1 MQKEHKE
8 IQTTQTSLQNQ
19 DCDTQTDPIVPETK
33 LEIESSAKKNS
44 EKQLEETES
53 SIVDEASEYVKRYTD
68 LLDSQMSFQSASAST
83 LKKKP
88 VASVFILLVKKIMI
102 VQKKAATQKTA
113 RSTMSE
119 KENWGMTINESD
131 DKASFAADNLRKEK
145 AVLTEELINL
155 NKEISRL
162 RVIFVNT

>member
-1 MQKEHKE
+1 MTFLLILFREKIRELITKCNEAESKKSMQKEHKE

-33 LEIESSAKKNS
+33 PEIESSTKKNS

-88 VASVFILLVKKIMI
+88 VASVFILL
-102 VQKKAATQKTA
+102 
-113 RSTMSE
+113 
-119 KENWGMTINESD
+119 D
-131 DKASFAADNLRKEK
+131 KEK
-145 AVLTEELINL
+145 
-155 NKEISRL
+155 
-162 RVIFVNT
+162 